1 MTRTWFYGPYRG
13 FQVDV
18 FMYISSKRTQQA
30 QNEMRYGAKAFMV
43 IKSNRYSKSTQ
54 YHCRERDAPHGWV
67 VTK

>member
-1 MTRTWFYGPYRG
+1 
-13 FQVDV
+13 
-18 FMYISSKRTQQA
+18 MYISSKRTQQA